1 MQRSTRKHVQMQAE
15 SGVPAP
21 GGLTLQAGHV
31 CGAAGW
37 VRGAFG
43 WVRRAAVSRGAGRK
57 LDALS
62 CKLGAWGLLGCAWG
76 VGLQVGRVSRVGAL
90 GSRLGAWRL
99 QPGCVGLVLAA

>member
-1 MQRSTRKHVQMQAE
+1 MQRSKPKHVQMQAE

-76 VGLQVGRVSRVGAL
+76 CRLGVSLGLVRWAAGWVRGGCSLGAL
-90 GSRLGAWRL
+90 G
-99 QPGCVGLVLAA
+99 